1 MNTVIE
7 FGGRRSGRTT
17 RLIEWLREGE
27 ANNEKRVLLVFSDQE
42 ATRIRTIVE
51 DDPNNTIERWQIC
64 SFNHHSTLIGKKYS
78 EVAIDN
84 LEMFLPTFAAPIT
97 LITATLTEE
106 YSTHHSY
113 GFEPKF
119 PPQYRHLNA

>member
-42 ATRIRTIVE
+42 ATRIRKIVE
-51 DDPNNTIERWQIC
+51 KDKDNTIERWQIC
-64 SFNHHSTLIGKKYS
+64 SVNYPATLIGKKYS

-84 LEMFLPTFAAPIT
+84 LEMFLPRFTAPIT
-97 LITATLTEE
+97 LITATLAET
-106 YSTHHSY
+106 TQHAVHY
-113 GFEPKF
+113 GFKPEF
-119 PPQYRHLNA
+119 PVQYRHLNA